1 MDIKVETALEMQMQ
15 WTESNHK
22 SYVHV
27 QLDVNRIKI
36 FFSTFY
42 LLVEQNVKNKIELV
56 QEIVIFSRCK
66 LTKQTIKPHFMIL

>member
-27 QLDVNRIKI
+27 QLDVNK
-36 FFSTFY
+36 
-42 LLVEQNVKNKIELV
+42 E
-56 QEIVIFSRCK
+56 
-66 LTKQTIKPHFMIL
+66 